1 MMLPF
6 HDILHCSQRT
16 LTHASA
22 VRHFLPLLLL
32 TITLLIHTHTTAQP
46 IADLFPSH
54 VNHASFFCYPT
65 LIPMIYY
72 TTTNYNLLPTK
83 HAIYLIAYFLGSKN
97 HSIHLHYNYIEYNHA
112 LAVRDFLPLLLFAMT
127 LLLRATLN
135 QLRTFFQRTSIVL
148 TFCVILYLTQWS
160 TVTKH
165 CSKFFFRGRGSG
177 HSFLKYIYSFV
188 SSY

>member
-6 HDILHCSQRT
+6 YDILHCSQHT

-32 TITLLIHTHTTAQP
+32 TITLLIHTNTTAQP

-54 VNHASFFCYPT
+54 LNHASFFCYPT

-72 TTTNYNLLPTK
+72 TTINYNLIPTT
-83 HAIYLIAYFLGSKN
+83 HAIYLVAYILGSKN

-127 LLLRATLN
+127 LLVHTKSNTQPITDVFPTHLNRANFLCYPILNPMIYRTKTL
-135 QLRTFFQRTSIVL
+135 L
-148 TFCVILYLTQWS
+148 
-160 TVTKH
+160 
-165 CSKFFFRGRGSG
+165 
-177 HSFLKYIYSFV
+177 
-188 SSY
+188 